1 MVNTRSDSGVDLP
14 AQRRQRNHNPNPQQ
28 NQPPPMAGNNMEQFF
43 QTQMALLQNL
53 ANTVAGLQDNQ
64 GANNNQP
71 PRSKHQEFMSHRPPT
86 FSHSADP
93 LDADDWLKTVEKMLS
108 IAQCNDREKVLYA
121 SGRLEGTAGDWW
133 DAYTAAHA
141 NADTITWQEF
151 RNSFRNH
158 HIPAGLMKLKKKEFS
173 DLKQGGMSV
182 SEYRDKFIQLSRY
195 APESVDSDEKK
206 QELFLEGL
214 IGPLNYQLTPTTF
227 PTFQSLVDKAIAME
241 HKRNALGDQKR
252 KFSGF
257 APSSNTRT
265 RFIQSPQGTPFR
277 SAGPSNNFGKRQGQ
291 LSPLRPRR
299 LNFDD
304 IPSQS
309 PVRTAAPS
317 GSNPARRC
325 FNCGDLNHFA
335 NNCPRRNEQ
344 TQQGQNSGAAR
355 QNTPQ
360 QQNRS
365 GNQTPQNNR
374 GQQDYL
380 RSTVNHMDVSIAQ
393 DVALGMSNVNSV
405 PNLSNIFRISGRDSL
420 KGG

>member
-1 MVNTRSDSGVDLP
+1 MVNTRSGSGVDQP
-14 AQRRQRNHNPNPQQ
+14 AQQRQRNANRNSNSQQ

-43 QTQMALLQNL
+43 QAQMALLQNL
-53 ANTVAGLQDNQ
+53 TNTVAGLQANQ
-64 GANNNQP
+64 GANNNNQP

-93 LDADDWLKTVEKMLS
+93 LEADDWLKTVEKMLN

-133 DAYTAAHA
+133 DAYTTAHA

-158 HIPAGLMKLKKKEFS
+158 HIPAGLMKLKKKEFLA
-173 DLKQGGMSV
+173 LKQGGMSV
-182 SEYRDKFIQLSRY
+182 SEYRDRFIQLSRY
-195 APESVDSDEKK
+195 APEDVADDEKK
-206 QELFLEGL
+206 QDLFLEGL

-227 PTFQSLVDKAIAME
+227 PNFQSLVDKAIAME

-257 APSSNTRT
+257 APSSNTRP
-265 RFIQSPQGTPFR
+265 RFIPSPQSTPFR
-277 SAGPSNNFGKRQGQ
+277 SAGPSGNFGQRQGQ

-317 GSNPARRC
+317 GANPARGC

-374 GQQDYL
+374 GQQNYL
-380 RSTVNHMDVSIAQ
+380 RSTVNNMGISIAQ
-393 DVALGMSNVNSV
+393 DVALGMSNVN
-405 PNLSNIFRISGRDSL
+405 
-420 KGG
+420 